1 VFNSKRP
8 FNGFLTV
15 FTYWL
20 AVNSDYLDNS
30 LAPKGPVFIYPVI
43 HSFFLFLI
51 VNPSFCIL
59 VFDSP
64 FRRTKSKTN
73 WRSVRHHSHTSLRNP
88 LPPL

>member
-30 LAPKGPVFIYPVI
+30 LAPKKPVFIYPVI
-43 HSFFLFLI
+43 YI
-51 VNPSFCIL
+51 
-59 VFDSP
+59 
-64 FRRTKSKTN
+64 
-73 WRSVRHHSHTSLRNP
+73 
-88 LPPL
+88 

>member
-43 HSFFLFLI
+43 FYY
-51 VNPSFCIL
+51 VN
-59 VFDSP
+59 
-64 FRRTKSKTN
+64 TKSL
-73 WRSVRHHSHTSLRNP
+73 SL
-88 LPPL
+88 LSIISAAQ